1 MQTALLTILVMAL
14 TGGCAW
20 FYWQIQQAEA
30 RMKAQEATIREQSLL
45 VGELADQIS
54 MASQYLY
61 EAMDQNLAEMESRR
75 RKLVQSAPPAES
87 KAAQIDAGSSSDVA
101 GAVPATDEAG
111 APTDLPAPP
120 ATESAAA
127 TAGEQGQPERGYHP
141 HFQALTLS
149 AQGIEPVEIARR
161 TGLGVEELRLLMR
174 FQEELS
180 LDG

>member
-1 MQTALLTILVMAL
+1 MQTALLTILVIAL

-30 RMKAQEATIREQSLL
+30 RIKVQEATIREQSLL

-75 RKLVQSAPPAES
+75 RDLARSVTPAAS
-87 KAAQIDAGSSSDVA
+87 RATQIDDASPSSEVA
-101 GAVPATDEAG
+101 GAVPAACEAE
-111 APTDLPAPP
+111 APTDLQPA
-120 ATESAAA
+120 AGSAAA
-127 TAGEQGQPERGYHP
+127 TAGELGQTERGYHP
-141 HFQALTLS
+141 HFQALALS
-149 AQGIEPVEIARR
+149 SQGIEPVEIARR

-174 FQEELS
+174 FREELS